1 MSIERPAGKLWI
13 VAILI
18 AILTQTAHV
27 STLEER
33 VSGLLSQMSFDEKI
47 AQIHRFDYMGTA
59 TNNRLGITGFLCADG
74 PHGAVAGTSTAFPYP
89 IALAASW
96 DVNCAQQIGWALGR
110 EFRGNGKNVQLG
122 PSLDLATDPR
132 MGRAAESAGE
142 DPWLAG
148 KIVAAESR
156 GVQSVACIATLK
168 HYTGYFMSQYAGA
181 NVRMDKRSLME
192 LYTQHF
198 RMAFQE
204 GGAMSI
210 MAAYNQINGQYCAS
224 NKTLLTTV
232 LREHDG
238 FPWFVMSDWG
248 AASMNSVQ
256 AGLDLE
262 MGSDN
267 YLNLTSGSIVQIDA
281 AVGNIL
287 RTKLVAGLV
296 DGQPSAKG
304 SWVDCA
310 EHRAINLDAGRK
322 CIVLLKNAG
331 NMLPLSK
338 NISKLTLIGPGA
350 ATLEVNIG
358 GSSGLY
364 NTYRIT
370 PRQGIENKIGASK
383 VVYVKGCDINS
394 TDQSGFSAA
403 IQAASSADAVVYV
416 GGIDASVEGEGR
428 DRYDGTALPGNQS
441 ALINQ
446 LAAANPN
453 IVVVLQSGGII
464 PVRSF
469 VDNVKGLVYL
479 FVGSQENGN
488 ALADVLFGD
497 YNPGGKLPVTMHRSD
512 ADLPP
517 YWSDQNLSNV
527 VERGIG
533 YRWFDK
539 QNKAVEFAFGF
550 GLSYTTF
557 SYSNLRVS
565 PSSAPAG
572 QIVTVSADVRNSGP
586 VAGEEVVQLYLKDV
600 AASVAMP
607 VKQLKGFSRI
617 ALAPGETKTVT
628 FELGPEHLWYFD
640 TLANRFRVEPGT
652 FTAMVGGSSGDLPLT
667 ANFEI
672 TAATERPDLVVQ
684 NLYWIPP
691 YPKAGDQV
699 NFVAMIRNKGTG
711 SLASTAN
718 VNFSVDGAALCV
730 SEDIPAGLNPDKVA
744 LACGRTT
751 WTATS
756 GSHQVTATVDKNNQ
770 IPETIEGNNVITA
783 PLILTGPSLNY
794 DYYELN
800 STTGSVPNFAAL
812 QPTRSGTADNFDLSV
827 ASRSE
832 NYALWFGGY
841 ILIPTSGAYT
851 FYTTSDDGSLLSID
865 GVTIVNNDGP
875 HASTTKSGAV
885 SLTPGAHAIS
895 VGYCQGAG
903 GSVLQVEWSGP
914 GIARQDIPD
923 AVLSIDG
930 SGATVARPGVSAD
943 AGKSLIATNSGRG
956 ILLRVTAQ
964 GRSTVTVTRADGRVV
979 WISDGNNDYSA
990 AIGADRLVHGVY
1002 VVRLQTPGQL
1012 AIGRFVYGR

>member
-1 MSIERPAGKLWI
+1 MSIERPAKKSWI
-13 VAILI
+13 MAILL
-18 AILTQTAHV
+18 AILTHATHA

-33 VSGLLSQMSFDEKI
+33 VGNLLSQMSLDEKI

-59 TNNRLGITGFLCADG
+59 TNTRLGVTGFLCADG
-74 PHGAVAGTSTAFPYP
+74 AHGAVAGTSTAFPYP

-96 DVNCAQQIGWALGR
+96 DVNCAQQVGWALGR

-148 KIVAAESR
+148 KIVGAESR
-156 GVQSVACIATLK
+156 GVQSVGCIATLK

-181 NVRMDKRSLME
+181 NVRMDMRSLIE

-224 NKTLLTTV
+224 NKTLLTSV

-248 AASMNSVQ
+248 AASTNSVQ

-267 YLNLTSGSIVQIDA
+267 YLKLTTGSITQIDA
-281 AVGNIL
+281 AVRNIL

-296 DGQPSAKG
+296 DGQPSADG
-304 SWVDCA
+304 SWVNST
-310 EHRAINLDAGRK
+310 ENRTINLNAARK
-322 CIVLLKNAG
+322 GVVLLKNAG
-331 NMLPLSK
+331 GILPLSK
-338 NISKLTLIGPGA
+338 SISRLALVGPGA
-350 ATLEVNIG
+350 AALEVNIG

-364 NTYRIT
+364 SIYRVT
-370 PRQGIENKIGASK
+370 PQQGIQSKIGASK
-383 VVYVKGCDINS
+383 VVYVKGCDFNS

-403 IQAASSADAVVYV
+403 IQAASGADAVVYV
-416 GGIDASVEGEGR
+416 GGIDSKIEGEGT
-428 DRYDGTALPGNQS
+428 DRYGGTALPGSQS

-479 FVGSQENGN
+479 FVGSAENGN
-488 ALADVLFGD
+488 ALADALFGD
-497 YNPGGKLPVTMHRSD
+497 YNPGGKLPVTMHRGD

-517 YWSDQNLSNV
+517 YWTDQNLSNV
-527 VERGIG
+527 VVRGIG
-533 YRWFDK
+533 YRWFDT

-565 PSSAPAG
+565 PSSAPSG

-600 AASVAMP
+600 AASVPMP
-607 VKQLKGFSRI
+607 VKQLKGFSRVG
-617 ALAPGETKTVT
+617 LAPGETKTVT
-628 FELGPEHLWYFD
+628 FELGPEHLWFFN

-652 FTAMVGGSSGDLPLT
+652 FTAMVGGSSNNLPLT

-672 TAATERPDLVVQ
+672 TAEPEKPDLVVQ
-684 NLYWIPP
+684 RLYWVPP

-699 NFVAMIRNKGTG
+699 NLVAMVKNKGTG
-711 SLASTAN
+711 STISTN
-718 VNFSVDGAALCV
+718 GVGVSFSLDGAQVCI
-730 SEDIPAGLNPDKVA
+730 SEDIPGNMNPGKVA
-744 LACGRTT
+744 LVCGRTT
-751 WTATS
+751 WSATN
-756 GSHQVTATVDKNNQ
+756 GNHQVSATVDMNNLVS
-770 IPETIEGNNVITA
+770 ETIENNNVTSA
-783 PLILTGPSLNY
+783 PLNIGGVSLNY
-794 DYYELN
+794 SGGVRALTDQMMLKN
-800 STTGSVPNFAAL
+800 SGNTLVLRIAVPGPFK
-812 QPTRSGTADNFDLSV
+812 V
-827 ASRSE
+827 MV
-832 NYALWFGGY
+832 
-841 ILIPTSGAYT
+841 IGANGQ
-851 FYTTSDDGSLLSID
+851 FIKVID
-865 GVTIVNNDGP
+865 G
-875 HASTTKSGAV
+875 
-885 SLTPGAHAIS
+885 
-895 VGYCQGAG
+895 YG
-903 GSVLQVEWSGP
+903 GKV
-914 GIARQDIPD
+914 IDINENQF
-923 AVLSIDG
+923 A
-930 SGATVARPGVSAD
+930 PGVY
-943 AGKSLIATNSGRG
+943 L
-956 ILLRVTAQ
+956 
-964 GRSTVTVTRADGRVV
+964 
-979 WISDGNNDYSA
+979 
-990 AIGADRLVHGVY
+990 
-1002 VVRLQTPGQL
+1002 VRLQTPGPL
-1012 AIGRFVYGR
+1012 ATGRFVHGG